1 MVGRGDGWLAYQF
14 DAAVSLLGRYL
25 DNKVQQYDDKG
36 EPKHELGDL
45 LSDRALGKA
54 AKYASIGRL
63 KDL

>member
-36 EPKHELGDL
+36 EPKHELGD
-45 LSDRALGKA
+45 RALGKA